1 VTLAH
6 GEAIGRRISQRSR
19 PAAIVNRMSDVPPS
33 LDRTTNASAATAQPG
48 RGIVTAALVLI
59 LVLAAV
65 LRWHGI
71 TARGFF
77 FDELWIAE
85 LSSGH
90 GSDFFE
96 LPVNRLLDQP
106 NLVALNNALPIWKVP
121 AHITGA
127 IHPPGTFVM
136 LRLWREVFGDTMLAL
151 RSFSAAWSLVVVM
164 LTFLATRM
172 CFGSTAGLWAALLSA
187 VSTANI
193 DQAQD
198 VRGYTMLQAILLLAA
213 MALLRLRD
221 RHSSWSGAAL
231 VGIGTLALMFTHYFA
246 AGSCAVIAF
255 GAIALLRGKVRWQ
268 TLAAIAVAGIIWCV
282 MWLPQLRSQLAFVPE
297 TADFFLVDKT
307 DSPLG
312 STVLRLLTSPYRALV
327 ADVQSVTLTTLVGGC
342 LVLYL
347 VGRRMN
353 ARAVGEGIAIPLFWV
368 ALVLGAFAPLIA
380 LDLARHT
387 RHLDYMKY
395 LLLANPPL
403 CVLIGSLVVWRRWL
417 MPMLATCGLA
427 VAMYITPLPPKPH
440 FGPGVDFL
448 RERAS
453 PQDVILMSAGEL
465 KGNSG
470 QPTYLY
476 VAHGL
481 PWPSHHIAIVAGP
494 QSPEF
499 IASLPRG
506 VRWFYWA
513 YTAANVPTDWLPN
526 VRIVETGPSRET
538 AIWEIAPA
546 EATRK

>member
-1 VTLAH
+1 MAEV
-6 GEAIGRRISQRSR
+6 
-19 PAAIVNRMSDVPPS
+19 PAS
-33 LDRTTNASAATAQPG
+33 LDPIATGSATPAQPG
-48 RGIVTAALVLI
+48 RGVVTFALLLI
-59 LVLAAV
+59 LILAAV

-90 GSDFFE
+90 GSDFFQ
-96 LPVNRLLDQP
+96 LPVNRLLDEP
-106 NLVALNNALPIWKVP
+106 NLVTLNNALPIWKVP
-121 AHITGA
+121 ANITGA

-136 LRLWREVFGDTMLAL
+136 LRLWRDVFGDSMLAL
-151 RSFSAAWSLVVVM
+151 RSFSASWSVVVVLLM
-164 LTFLATRM
+164 FFATRI

-187 VSTANI
+187 VSSANI

-198 VRGYTMLQAILLLAA
+198 VRGYTMLEAILLLAA
-213 MALLRLRD
+213 MALLRLRG
-221 RHSSWSGAAL
+221 RTSSWPGAAL
-231 VGIGTLALMFTHYFA
+231 VGLGTLALMFTHYFA
-246 AGSCAVIAF
+246 AGACAAIAL
-255 GAIALLRGKVRWQ
+255 GAITLLRGKTRWQ
-268 TLAAIAVAGIIWCV
+268 TLAMIAIAGVVWCIT
-282 MWLPQLRSQLAFVPE
+282 WLPQLKAQLGFVSE

-327 ADVQSVTLTTLVGGC
+327 ADVHSVTLTTLIGGC
-342 LVLYL
+342 IVLYFI
-347 VGRRMN
+347 GRRLTTRPP
-353 ARAVGEGIAIPLFWV
+353 AEGLAIPLFWLSLAIGAV
-368 ALVLGAFAPLIA
+368 VPLVA

-417 MPMLATCGLA
+417 MPALATCGLA
-427 VAMYITPLPPKPH
+427 AAMWFTPLPPKP
-440 FGPGVDFL
+440 DFRPMVEFL
-448 RERAS
+448 QQRAS
-453 PQDVILMSAGEL
+453 PSDVILCSSGNA
-465 KGNSG
+465 KGNDG

-476 VAHGL
+476 VAQGL
-481 PWPSHHIAIVAGP
+481 PWPTHHIAIVAGP

-499 IASLPRG
+499 VASLPRG

-513 YTAANVPTDWLPN
+513 WTAPNVPTDFLPN
-526 VRIVETGPSRET
+526 VKVIETGPTRET

-546 EATRK
+546 RGDRP